1 MSALEQAIFA
11 VLAFAGVACAV
22 AVVTGRDIF
31 RSTLFFG
38 GFLLSVAGL
47 YFALSAGFVGIMQVF
62 VYVGGVVVMMLFGI
76 MLTERRGALSSSLD
90 RRLTVLGPVVLLVL
104 VVIAAIVNTTF
115 RVVNVSL
122 ETAVGELGKLFVG
135 QYVLPFEIVSV
146 LLLAALVGAII
157 LAKERGD

>member
-11 VLAFAGVACAV
+11 ILALAGIACAV

-38 GFLLSVAGL
+38 GFLLAVAGL
-47 YFALSAGFVGIMQVF
+47 YFALSASFVGIMQVF
-62 VYVGGVVVMMLFGI
+62 VYVGGVVIMILFGI
-76 MLTERRGALSSSLD
+76 MLTERNGALSSSLD
-90 RRLTVLGPVVLLVL
+90 RRLTVLGPVILLVL
-104 VVIAAIVNTTF
+104 VLIAAIVNTAF
-115 RVVNVSL
+115 GVANVSP
-122 ETAVGELGKLFVG
+122 ETAAGELGKLFVG
-135 QYVLPFEIVSV
+135 QYALPFEIVSV